1 MEHLISSYIEFIAA
15 NKNFVISCTLAGLI
29 AMIIPRTRHAILWF
43 LGRMHHYRQI
53 RPIETAV
60 IQFVVIFLITTFL
73 IRVNVLS
80 NPPKVVY
87 MLIDAENGTKSRIS
101 REEFSSISSRQAKA
115 SGFSGDEWA
124 EDQAERVA
132 AYYAESSER
141 RFTEEL
147 GRTGYPLTTTS
158 DEARATSML

>member
-1 MEHLISSYIEFIAA
+1 
-15 NKNFVISCTLAGLI
+15 
-29 AMIIPRTRHAILWF
+29 
-43 LGRMHHYRQI
+43 MHHYRQV

-60 IQFVVIFLITTFL
+60 IQFGVIFLLTTFL

-87 MLIDAENGTKSRIS
+87 TLLDAKNGTETRIS

-124 EDQAERVA
+124 KDQAERLA
-132 AYYAESSER
+132 DYHAESLER
-141 RFTEEL
+141 RFDEEL
-147 GRTGYPLTTTS
+147 ERNGYPLTTTS
-158 DEARATSML
+158 DEARATSLL